1 MATKRWRKNH
11 KLPWPWGWA
20 LGPGSRASL
29 GSAPSPPSFKCS
41 ASVSISAPCP
51 WQGNLERAHT
61 EFTSARVG
69 ERGKSRVVIT
79 HISCCC
85 DLHISLK
92 LKKLLSPPQTPNN
105 SSPVCR
111 FLAAPQF
118 SGPWPHG
125 IPGCPTS
132 LCPGSSWGAL
142 GPSPSPA
149 QILGVLEAQPVHP
162 NMSQPFSS
170 QSSHEIN
177 LKKSFR
183 SLN

>member
-92 LKKLLSPPQTPNN
+92 LKKLLSPPRPLTIHPLFVVFWLLPNFLVPGHMEFQVVQPR
-105 SSPVCR
+105 SALAPPGGHWVLPHLLPR
-111 FLAAPQF
+111 FWGFWKL
-118 SGPWPHG
+118 SLS
-125 IPGCPTS
+125 IPTCLNRFP
-132 LCPGSSWGAL
+132 L
-142 GPSPSPA
+142 
-149 QILGVLEAQPVHP
+149 
-162 NMSQPFSS
+162 
-170 QSSHEIN
+170 N
-177 LKKSFR
+177 LPMR
-183 SLN
+183 SI